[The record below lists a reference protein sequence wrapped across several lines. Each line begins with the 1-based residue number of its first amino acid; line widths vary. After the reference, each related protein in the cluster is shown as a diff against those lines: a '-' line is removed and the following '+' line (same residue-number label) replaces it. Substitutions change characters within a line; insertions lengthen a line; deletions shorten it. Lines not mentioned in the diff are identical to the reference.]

1 MTNQPKKIQVKET
14 QKYYGDIDGKL
25 EDIIS
30 SLQAE
35 LDAGWEGIE
44 SEYEWDYG
52 GEKYTEYYLYKH
64 REETDKE
71 YEKRMKQLEKE
82 KAEKEKAKEQKLKQ
96 LKKDLASLT
105 DEEKELLNLK

>member
-1 MTNQPKKIQVKET
+1 MTIKRIQVKET
-14 QKYYGDIDGKL
+14 QKYYGDFDGTL

-30 SLQAE
+30 SLQSE
-35 LDAGWEGIE
+35 LDAGWAGLE
-44 SEYEWDYG
+44 SEYEWDYD
-52 GEKYTEYYLYKH
+52 GEKYTEYYIYKH

-82 KAEKEKAKEQKLKQ
+82 KAVKAKVKELRLEQ

-105 DEEKELLNLK
+105 DEEKELLGLK

>member
-1 MTNQPKKIQVKET
+1 MTERIQVKET

-82 KAEKEKAKEQKLKQ
+82 KAEKVKAKERKLKQ